1 MTYGILNIGTQ
12 ALKSNQSALS
22 VVGQNIANVN
32 TPGYSRQ
39 RAEFSS
45 LSGIGGVEIA
55 NISRI
60 ADQFLTQQIYSDT
73 STFSRAQSF
82 ERLYNQLD
90 NLLASDV
97 TSVSIAMDKYFGALQ
112 TVVDDP
118 ISLPGREL
126 FLAEADSLVRRFND
140 LGANLERQNR
150 TVNGELESSIDQVNA
165 IAQNIANLND
175 KLRIASAAGVQINEL
190 VDKREAELQRLAE
203 YVDFTTI
210 EQRGSNI
217 VDVFIGQGEPLVI
230 GQSANRL
237 VATTDLNDSGRVN
250 VALQTGTRS
259 IIDVTDRISAG
270 KIGGL
275 IDYRSANLD
284 RVRDEIGIIAL
295 TFAETMN
302 QQHQKGMDLDGQL
315 GGLIFNNLTGERS
328 DRLLASGKNTGV
340 ASGSVSITDVTK
352 LKASEYR
359 VIFNESNGFNLVRE
373 SDGKIWNNNSL
384 TNVAVNAVEADGQ
397 FSRDTSTGEL
407 TIRIDGIE
415 IKLNP
420 ATDFAFGDSYKIQ
433 AARSAASDLRLELND
448 ARQLALA
455 NPVKVESGF
464 NNRGTGVALVE
475 VTDITSTSFAAQSG
489 ELTPPLQVVF
499 SETAGSLT
507 YSIFDVTDPNSPV
520 LYEMEPP
527 IPPATS
533 NPFAQDE
540 PFTPGQSI
548 ELNGFKLTINNRPV
562 MGDRFDIGYNTAGV
576 SDNRNALAMSNLQ
589 QAKLL
594 NGASYQ
600 DRYGQV
606 VERVGSQTAVAQIN
620 SQSSKSVLD
629 ATIMQ
634 RDSIAGVNLDE
645 EAAKLVQFQQA
656 YIASSQ
662 IIRASQ
668 TIFDA
673 LISAV

>member
-1 MTYGILNIGTQ
+1 MEEKMTYGILNIGTQ

-39 RAEFSS
+39 RAEFAS

-73 STFSRAQSF
+73 ATFNRAQNF

-97 TSVSIAMDKYFGALQ
+97 TSISIAMDKYFGALQ

-126 FLAEADSLVRRFND
+126 FLAEADSLVKRFND

-190 VDKREAELQRLAE
+190 VDKREAELERLAA

-230 GQSANRL
+230 GQTANRL
-237 VATTDLNDSGRVN
+237 VATTDLNDANRVN
-250 VALQTGTRS
+250 VSLQTGNRS
-259 IIDVTDRISAG
+259 IIDVTDRISSG

-275 IDYRSANLD
+275 IDYRKSNLD
-284 RVRDEIGIIAL
+284 KVRDEIGIIAL

-302 QQHQKGMDLDGQL
+302 QQHQKGMDLDGNL
-315 GGLIFNNLTGERS
+315 GGLIFNNLTELRA
-328 DRLLASGKNTGV
+328 DRILASGKNTGTV
-340 ASGSVSITDVTK
+340 SGGVRITDVTK
-352 LKASEYR
+352 LQASEYR
-359 VIFNESNGFNLVRE
+359 LIFNEAGNFDLIREADGRRWNSSSLEEVTGNLQ
-373 SDGKIWNNNSL
+373 K
-384 TNVAVNAVEADGQ
+384 DGQ
-397 FSRDTSTGEL
+397 FSSNAVTGEL
-407 TIRIDGIE
+407 FIRIDGIE
-415 IKLNP
+415 INLNP
-420 ATDFAFGDSYKIQ
+420 AGGFPAGDSFKIQ
-433 AARSAASDLRLELND
+433 AARSSASDLRLVLND
-448 ARQLALA
+448 PKQLALA
-455 NPVKVESGF
+455 SPVKVESDF
-464 NNRGTGVALVE
+464 NNQGTGIATVQ
-475 VTDITSTSFAAQSG
+475 VTDINSLAFSSDAGS
-489 ELTPPLQVVF
+489 LTPPLQVVF
-499 SETAGSLT
+499 EQGTLPNELT
-507 YSIFDVTDPNSPV
+507 YRFLNVSDPDN
-520 LYEMEPP
+520 P
-527 IPPATS
+527 IPYELGTPAAPVTGT
-533 NPFAQDE
+533 FV
-540 PFTPGQSI
+540 PGQPI
-548 ELNGFKLTINNRPV
+548 QLDGFSVTINNRPV
-562 MGDRFDIGYNTAGV
+562 VGDTFQISFNTSGV

-620 SQSSKSVLD
+620 SQSSKAVLD
-629 ATIMQ
+629 ATKMQ

>member
-12 ALKSNQSALS
+12 ALRSNQSALS

-39 RAEFSS
+39 RPEFSA
-45 LSGIGGVEIA
+45 LEGIGGVEIEK
-55 NISRI
+55 ISRI
-60 ADQFLTQQIYSDT
+60 ADQFLTQQIYSDSAT
-73 STFSRAQSF
+73 YNRAQTF

-97 TSVSIAMDKYFGALQ
+97 TSISIAMDSYFGALQ

-126 FLAEADSLVRRFND
+126 FLAEADSLVKRFND
-140 LGANLERQNR
+140 LGANLDRQNR

-165 IAQNIANLND
+165 IAENIANLND
-175 KLRIASAAGVQINEL
+175 KLRIASAAGVEINEL
-190 VDKREAELQRLAE
+190 LDKRESELERLSE
-203 YVDFTTI
+203 YVDFTTV
-210 EQRGSNI
+210 EQRGSNV
-217 VDVFIGQGEPLVI
+217 VDVFIGQGEPLII

-237 VATTDLNDSGRVN
+237 VATTDLNDPDRIN

-259 IIDVTDRISAG
+259 NIDVTDRISSG

-275 IDYRSANLD
+275 IDYRKSSLD

-295 TFAETMN
+295 TFSDTMN
-302 QQHQKGMDLDGQL
+302 QQHQKGMDLDGEL
-315 GGLIFNNLTGERS
+315 GGLVFNDMTAARADRLIASGNNTGE
-328 DRLLASGKNTGV
+328 LI
-340 ASGSVSITDVTK
+340 SGSVRISDVNN
-352 LKASEYR
+352 LQASEYR
-359 VIFNESNGFNLVRE
+359 LIFNDADEFTLVRE
-373 SDGKIWNNNSL
+373 SDGRRWSSASFTEVTSGDLEK
-384 TNVAVNAVEADGQ
+384 DGEIS
-397 FSRDTSTGEL
+397 FPPSGEL
-407 TIRIDGIE
+407 KFRIDGME
-415 IKLNP
+415 VRLNP
-420 ATDFAFGDSYKIQ
+420 SSGFAVGDSYKIQ
-433 AARSAASDLRLELND
+433 AARTAPSDIRLALTD
-448 ARQLALA
+448 PKQLALA
-455 NPVKVESGF
+455 NPVKAEAGF
-464 NNRGTGVALVE
+464 NNQGTGVATVE
-475 VTDITSTSFAAQSG
+475 VTDITTPAFNAEQG

-499 SETAGSLT
+499 DQNASGELT
-507 YSIFDVTDPNSPV
+507 YNIFDVSN
-520 LYEMEPP
+520 
-527 IPPATS
+527 PATPDLIQ
-533 NPFAQDE
+533 NGLFVAGE
-540 PFTPGQSI
+540 AI
-548 ELNGFKLTINNRPV
+548 ELDGFKLTINNRPAV
-562 MGDRFDIGYNTAGV
+562 GDTFNVEYNTAGV

-589 QAKLL
+589 QAKLV

-600 DRYGQV
+600 DRYSQV
-606 VERVGSQTAVAQIN
+606 VQRVGSQTAVAQIN

-629 ATIMQ
+629 ATKMQ